1 MDENNTYIN
10 KSEKEALE
18 IMENVSDITSDQ
30 LQALRENEECFQT
43 CSDIAEAVIG
53 MQMEKNALSINTQQ
67 ALADFH
73 RKHLDRR
80 NKKLY
85 ILWTSVAG
93 VAATIIIIL
102 VLRMMSFSPESDI
115 ESIKVFQADHAP
127 QQVTLQVAG
136 EEKVE
141 PLKKAVQSL
150 PSSTVKLS
158 PQKIA
163 YNTIQTENKKIRNMP
178 ILRGVFS
185 FIESLVLG
193 MQTLTYSASFFE
205 DEEVDKKKKEPMTE
219 EERRRQ
225 EQKEKKQENAM
236 MGGTVVLSI
245 VLAVAVFMMLPYYLS
260 TLFQKVITSQWV
272 IALLEGVIRLV
283 IFIGYVALISL
294 MKDIRRVY
302 MYHGAEHK
310 CINCIEHGMDL
321 TVDNV
326 RKSSRFHKRCGTSFL
341 LIVMLVSIL
350 FFMFIRVDS
359 PILRVV
365 LRLLLIPVIAGVSYE
380 FIRLAG
386 RSDNAVVNLLSKPGL
401 WLQGLTTKEPDD
413 EMIEVG
419 IASVEVV
426 FDWKPYV
433 EEIRRE
439 MK

>member
-1 MDENNTYIN
+1 MEGVMMKNQEKYAVAVRKPDHEIEV
-10 KSEKEALE
+10 KVSEY
-18 IMENVSDITSDQ
+18 T
-30 LQALRENEECFQT
+30 
-43 CSDIAEAVIG
+43 G
-53 MQMEKNALSINTQQ
+53 
-67 ALADFH
+67 
-73 RKHLDRR
+73 
-80 NKKLY
+80 
-85 ILWTSVAG
+85 
-93 VAATIIIIL
+93 II
-102 VLRMMSFSPESDI
+102 
-115 ESIKVFQADHAP
+115 K
-127 QQVTLQVAG
+127 
-136 EEKVE
+136 
-141 PLKKAVQSL
+141 
-150 PSSTVKLS
+150 
-158 PQKIA
+158 
-163 YNTIQTENKKIRNMP
+163 NKKIRNMP

-205 DEEVDKKKKEPMTE
+205 NEEVDEKKKEPMTE

-401 WLQGLTTKEPDD
+401 WLQGLTTKEPD

-419 IASVEVV
+419 IASVEAV